1 LGIIHYDFTLDTLRT
16 GSDQRRPRV
25 GVLFAGLGAISTTLI
40 AGVAAINRGLAK
52 PVGSLALLGTLDVG
66 TQAEPRY
73 VPIKDQIDLA
83 RLEDLTFGAWDINET
98 DGYQAS
104 VRAGA
109 LDSELIETVAPE
121 LAAVRAWP
129 GVFDQRFNRRVPGAF
144 HKTGADFMDLVG
156 QVRADIVGFQ
166 RDRAVTNCVVLW
178 CGSTEVFLEPSAA
191 HETLDAFEAA
201 LRAGDHTVIAP
212 SMVYAYAALSM
223 GVPFVNATPSRT
235 ADIPALI
242 ELALANS
249 TPTAGKDLKTGQ
261 TLIKTILAPGL
272 RDRMLGLRGWY
283 STNILG
289 NRDGETLDDP
299 DALRTKRESKLAVLD
314 SILRPDVY
322 PDLYKNLSH
331 QVQITYYPPRGD
343 NKESWDA
350 IDLFGWLGYPMQLKI
365 DFLCRD
371 SILAAPLL
379 LDLVLFMDLA
389 KRKGLGGP
397 QEWLSF
403 YFKSPVCLNGH
414 KATHELSVQLAHLKG
429 QLQRFVEDSAPCET
443 SDLLST

>member
-1 LGIIHYDFTLDTLRT
+1 VTNTWSGANH
-16 GSDQRRPRV
+16 SAPRV
-25 GVLFAGLGAISTTLI
+25 GVLFGGLGAISTTLI
-40 AGVAAINRGLAK
+40 AGVEAVKRGLAK
-52 PVGSLALLGTLDVG
+52 PIGSLAMLGTLEVG
-66 TQAEPRY
+66 TKAEPRHL
-73 VPIKDQIDLA
+73 PIRDQINLA
-83 RLEDLTFGAWDINET
+83 QLEDLTFGAWDVVET
-98 DGYQAS
+98 DGYQACR
-104 VRAGA
+104 RAGA
-109 LDSELIETVAPE
+109 LESELIEAVGPE
-121 LAAVRAWP
+121 LSAVHPWP
-129 GVFDQRFNRRVPGAF
+129 GVFDQRFNRRMSGAF
-144 HKTGADFMDLVG
+144 HKTGTDFMDLVE
-156 QVRADIVGFQ
+156 QVRADIVTFQ
-166 RDRAVTNCVVLW
+166 RERALTSCVLLW
-178 CGSTEVFLEPSAA
+178 CGSTEAYLEPSAA
-191 HETLDAFEAA
+191 HQTVKTFEAA
-201 LRAGDHTVIAP
+201 LKASDHSAIAP
-212 SMVYAYAALSM
+212 SMIYAYAALSM

-242 ELALANS
+242 ELALANA

-272 RDRMLGLRGWY
+272 RDRMLGLLGWY

-299 DALRTKRESKLAVLD
+299 DALRTKRESKLSVLD
-314 SILRPDVY
+314 SILRPDLY
-322 PDLYKNLSH
+322 PDLYGDLSH

-389 KRKGLGGP
+389 KRAGLGGP

-403 YFKSPVCLNGH
+403 YFKSPVCVSGH
-414 KATHELSVQLAHLKG
+414 RAEHELSVQLTSLKA
-429 QLQRFVEDSAPCET
+429 QLRQFTEDSNLCA
-443 SDLLST
+443 STHSLAI

>member
-1 LGIIHYDFTLDTLRT
+1 
-16 GSDQRRPRV
+16 
-25 GVLFAGLGAISTTLI
+25 
-40 AGVAAINRGLAK
+40 VAAIKRGLAK
-52 PVGSLALLGTLDVG
+52 PVGSLAMLGMLDVG
-66 TQAEPRY
+66 SKAEPRL
-73 VPIKDQIDLA
+73 VNIKDRVDLA
-83 RLEDLTFGAWDINET
+83 RLEDLTFGAWDVIET

-104 VRAGA
+104 LSAGA
-109 LDSELIETVAPE
+109 LESELIEAVAPE

-144 HKTGADFMDLVG
+144 HKTGAHFMDLVE
-156 QVRADIVGFQ
+156 QVRADIAGFQ
-166 RDRAVTNCVVLW
+166 RERDLTSCVLLW

-191 HETLDAFEAA
+191 HETLETFKAA
-201 LRAGDHTVIAP
+201 LWSSDHTVIAP

-299 DALRTKRESKLAVLD
+299 DALRTKRESKLSVLD
-314 SILRPDVY
+314 SILRPDLY
-322 PDLYKNLSH
+322 PDLYHNLSH

-403 YFKSPVCLNGH
+403 YFKSPICLNGH
-414 KATHELSVQLAHLKG
+414 TATHELSVQLAHLKG
-429 QLQRFVEDSAPCET
+429 QLNQFVEDSDLCEAPEP
-443 SDLLST
+443 LST

>member
-1 LGIIHYDFTLDTLRT
+1 LGIIHYGFDVVTFRNGL
-16 GSDQRRPRV
+16 DQRAPPV
-25 GVLFAGLGAISTTLI
+25 GVLFGGLGAISTTLI
-40 AGVAAINRGLAK
+40 AGVAAIKRGLAK
-52 PVGSLALLGTLDVG
+52 PVGSLASLGTLDMG
-66 TQAEPRY
+66 TRAEPHY
-73 VPIKDQIDLA
+73 VNIKDRIDLA
-83 RLEDLTFGAWDINET
+83 RLEDLTFGAWDVIET
-98 DGYQAS
+98 DGYEAS

-109 LDSELIETVAPE
+109 LEPGLIEAVAPE

-144 HKTGADFMDLVG
+144 HKTGADFMDLVE
-156 QVRADIVGFQ
+156 QVRTDIAAFQ
-166 RDRAVTNCVVLW
+166 REQAVKSCVLLW
-178 CGSTEVFLEPSAA
+178 CGSTEAFLEPSAA
-191 HETLDAFEAA
+191 HETLETFEAA
-201 LRAGDHTVIAP
+201 LRVSDHTVIAP

-272 RDRMLGLRGWY
+272 RDRVLGLRGWY

-299 DALRTKRESKLAVLD
+299 DALRTKRESKLSVLD
-314 SILRPDVY
+314 SILRPDLY
-322 PDLYKNLSH
+322 PDLYQNLSH

-389 KRKGLGGP
+389 KRKGLSGP

-414 KATHELSVQLAHLKG
+414 RATHELSVQLALLKS
-429 QLQRFVEDSAPCET
+429 QLSQFVEDSAPCET
-443 SDLLST
+443 SASPST